1 MNMKYQQWLD
11 CPGMNEELLGQL
23 KAMNEEQISDSFYRE
38 LAFGTGGLR
47 GVLGAG
53 TNPPQKPPLR
63 RFLLFEA
70 SFSRYINKFALK

>member
-38 LAFGTGGLR
+38 LAFGTGGHDTTRLCLTILDKEMPK
-47 GVLGAG
+47 GIS
-53 TNPPQKPPLR
+53 
-63 RFLLFEA
+63 FLYLITA
-70 SFSRYINKFALK
+70 WQ